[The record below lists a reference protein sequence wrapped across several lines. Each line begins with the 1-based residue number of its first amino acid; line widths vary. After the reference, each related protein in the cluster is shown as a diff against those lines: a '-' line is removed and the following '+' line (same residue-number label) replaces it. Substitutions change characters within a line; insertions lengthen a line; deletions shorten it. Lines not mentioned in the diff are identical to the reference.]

1 MSQQALF
8 EFEGLF
14 SRNVVEQR
22 MMGMGLA
29 RKPKYDFAISYPDP
43 QSLPLQGLSSALQ
56 QALAEEGPDL
66 ALYLSTQGYGPL
78 REFIAAKLDRDR
90 GMQVSADDLMLT
102 GGAGQAI
109 HVALE
114 SLIDAGDVILTD
126 DFTYSGALHQ
136 MRRFQADI
144 RGVKT
149 DGEGVLP
156 DALESAIQQIQR
168 EGKRPKLFYTVPTFQ
183 NPQGW
188 TLSLERRKAVVG
200 LAQKYGMAILEDD
213 CYADL
218 RYDGQN
224 LPTLYSLDG
233 AGHVIY
239 VNSFSKTSAPG
250 MRAGY
255 MAAAPTMLKRA
266 MSAKSGGPVPL
277 FVTLAI
283 HRFAT
288 GEHGGGLASHIEEI
302 NDIQRQRRD
311 AMVSSLEEHFTGG
324 ATWLRPEGGLS
335 MWVKFPEGIDLVAI
349 REKVFAD
356 TNAGYST
363 GPVYS
368 PDRTAG
374 KNFIRLSFGY
384 NTPAEIDRLLGGLAE
399 ITRARPEL
407 RVEA

>member
-1 MSQQALF
+1 
-8 EFEGLF
+8 
-14 SRNVVEQR
+14 
-22 MMGMGLA
+22 
-29 RKPKYDFAISYPDP
+29 
-43 QSLPLQGLSSALQ
+43 
-56 QALAEEGPDL
+56 
-66 ALYLSTQGYGPL
+66 
-78 REFIAAKLDRDR
+78 
-90 GMQVSADDLMLT
+90 MLT

-239 VNSFSKTSAPG
+239 VNSFSKTIAPG

-384 NTPAEIDRLLGGLAE
+384 NTPAEITEGMALLANAFRHEGVLA
-399 ITRARPEL
+399 
-407 RVEA
+407 